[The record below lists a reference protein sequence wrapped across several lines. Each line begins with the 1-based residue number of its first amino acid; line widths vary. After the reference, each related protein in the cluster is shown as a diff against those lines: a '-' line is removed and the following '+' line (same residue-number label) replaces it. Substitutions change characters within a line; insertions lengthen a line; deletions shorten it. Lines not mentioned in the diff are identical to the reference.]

1 MLVLLFSGKVMFRDV
16 NYEFIQYR
24 KKDKKKPAAFYFRRS
39 ATPTLP
45 SFASLRFAKLAAVPR
60 RVRGRAMVQIAL
72 QRERLH
78 VNRNIDLVKKKKAG
92 SFLLSR

>member
-1 MLVLLFSGKVMFRDV
+1 MLVLLFSGKAMFRDV

-60 RVRGRAMVQIAL
+60 RVMVRPYIRL
-72 QRERLH
+72 QTREKCLLPE
-78 VNRNIDLVKKKKAG
+78 IYIQLKEKAG

>member
-1 MLVLLFSGKVMFRDV
+1 MIFRGLK
-16 NYEFIQYR
+16 

-60 RVRGRAMVQIAL
+60 RVR
-72 QRERLH
+72 ERPSIRLPFSGK
-78 VNRNIDLVKKKKAG
+78 D
-92 SFLLSR
+92 F